1 MDKKILF
8 GGAAALIMGASFLAA
23 PASAAIEITHS
34 GEATLI
40 ASFSDTCVTT
50 ATTLNAD
57 DPGDGTNTPAAFAAF
72 LGLTYTPDDETL
84 PNQIEDALDAL
95 TGGTTDLAADASM
108 TGDISFDS
116 TYTCLSGVA
125 AENPVWSTSSKLD
138 WSAAGTL
145 ANGLSVSVDQ
155 DAAIALSGAFGSVTF
170 KKDGDSAVKASM
182 VNGDGD
188 ITRAGAGFGGHA
200 TATSGTAGADSM
212 VVTYQAPS
220 MGGMDLFVSYAPN
233 AAGTKYDN
241 AAYTDTIGFGA
252 SFNMDAM
259 SISAG
264 YETATANTAGDCDW
278 TADVVDAGADISA
291 KDLINKVYG
300 TDECGDQTLLAI
312 GASMSAGG
320 LSINAG
326 YTDLDTEEADRAT
339 TSIGVSTSAGNW
351 NLGLDWV
358 SATKSSRLAGADTT
372 QELIGASISTALGD
386 GVDLSLFLSNNK
398 WDDNSQATSRGGN
411 GATND
416 FLAEAELKISY

>member
-1 MDKKILF
+1 MDKKILLS
-8 GGAAALIMGASFLAA
+8 GAAALIMGAGLFAA
-23 PASAAIEITHS
+23 PASANITIEHS
-34 GEATLI
+34 GEAKLI

-50 ATTLNAD
+50 ATTLSAD

-72 LGLTYTPDDETL
+72 LGLTYTPDNETL
-84 PNQIEDALDAL
+84 PNQIEDALDTL
-95 TGGTTDLAADASM
+95 TGGTTDLAADAAM

-116 TYTCLSGVA
+116 TYNCASGVA
-125 AENPVWSTSSKLD
+125 AENPLWSTDSKLD
-138 WSAAGTL
+138 WSASGTL
-145 ANGLSVSVDQ
+145 ANGLSVSTSQ
-155 DAAIALSGAFGSVTF
+155 DKDINLSGAFGSVTF
-170 KKDGDSAVKASM
+170 KSGGDSAVKASM

-200 TATSGTAGADSM
+200 TATSGTDNM

-233 AAGTKYDN
+233 SAGTKYDN

-386 GVDLSLFLSNNK
+386 GVDLSLLLSNNK

>member
-1 MDKKILF
+1 MDKKILLS
-8 GGAAALIMGASFLAA
+8 GAAALIMGAGLFAA
-23 PASAAIEITHS
+23 PASANITIEHS
-34 GEATLI
+34 GEASLSI
-40 ASFSDTCVTT
+40 LMSDHCNYTDADIDDSADTT
-50 ATTLNAD
+50 ANSATTVPNATCASKGEEN
-57 DPGDGTNTPAAFAAF
+57 P
-72 LGLTYTPDDETL
+72 LW
-84 PNQIEDALDAL
+84 
-95 TGGTTDLAADASM
+95 TTD
-108 TGDISFDS
+108 
-116 TYTCLSGVA
+116 
-125 AENPVWSTSSKLD
+125 SKLD
-138 WSAAGTL
+138 WSAGGTL
-145 ANGLSVSVDQ
+145 ANGLSVSTSQ
-155 DAAIALSGAFGSVTF
+155 DKDINLSGAFGSVTF
-170 KKDGDSAVKASM
+170 KSGGDSAVKASM

-188 ITRAGAGFGGHA
+188 VDVEGEFNLKGHS
-200 TATSGTAGADSM
+200 TATSGTDNM

-233 AAGTKYDN
+233 SAGTKYDN

-386 GVDLSLFLSNNK
+386 GVDLSLLLSNNK